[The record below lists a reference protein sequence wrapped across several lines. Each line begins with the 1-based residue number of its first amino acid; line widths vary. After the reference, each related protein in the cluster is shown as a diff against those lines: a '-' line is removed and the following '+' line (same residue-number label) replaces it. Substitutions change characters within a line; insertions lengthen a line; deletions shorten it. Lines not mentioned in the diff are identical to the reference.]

1 MRKHVLGIFEKIE
14 NAASAVRPLEK
25 ESVEKENIE
34 LLTGCQYPDGTVI
47 SEEWDVPLWKF
58 AFVGGLLGLMVG
70 VFLAG
75 ATQWWMNLDVG
86 GKDMAALP
94 PIAVI
99 CYETTLLGVILG
111 SLTGL
116 FWFAGLPDWTDLPYD
131 ESISKGKIGLLV
143 TCSDDRLAE
152 RAKKI
157 MIESGAHKVTLTE
170 EDG

>member
-14 NAASAVRPLEK
+14 NAASAARPLEK
-25 ESVEKENIE
+25 ESVEKEDIE
-34 LLTGCQYPDGTVI
+34 LLTGCQYPDGAVI

-58 AFVGGLLGLMVG
+58 AIVGGLLGLMAG

-75 ATQWWMNLDVG
+75 TTQLWMNLDVG
-86 GKDMAALP
+86 GKAMAALP
-94 PIAVI
+94 PIGVI

-131 ESISKGKIGLLV
+131 EEISRGKIGLLV
-143 TCSDDRLAE
+143 TCSDERQAE
-152 RAKKI
+152 LIRKI

-170 EDG
+170 EGG